1 MKHTYLYRLPAG
13 KRWLWTAGRAGAE
26 DLFMSPET
34 GDGTD
39 PDWQAYIGLS
49 DHLGHMRDLLHKAIE
64 DQPRV
69 CIGKHYAI
77 PGSFSEVS
85 QSREADASER
95 VRLVTLWTWDAP
107 VLEGT
112 TLSRLRLTLNRPTD
126 AEGMS
131 GRAERMEFL
140 AANEGHR
147 IVPVWM

>member
-1 MKHTYLYRLPAG
+1 MKHTYLYRLPVG
-13 KRWLWTAGRAGAE
+13 SRWLWTAGRAGAE

-77 PGSFSEVS
+77 PGSPAAMSDCIVHGRIRRPPTVVKARCAS
-85 QSREADASER
+85 VHSCTSLGWKYDSISSASEC
-95 VRLVTLWTWDAP
+95 LVGST
-107 VLEGT
+107 
-112 TLSRLRLTLNRPTD
+112 RPPPD
-126 AEGMS
+126 VM
-131 GRAERMEFL
+131 L
-140 AANEGHR
+140 
-147 IVPVWM
+147 